1 MNYLT
6 LNAVFLAVVAVI
18 GVFAVLRVRP
28 KFPWAAVPLTLGVVL
43 VMTAVF
49 DNVMIAVGLVGY
61 DRALISGLFVGI
73 APIEDFAYAIAAV
86 VGLPSLW
93 ILLANPRP
101 VPEKHKTGIWAP
113 RRVSAAGSPSQPA
126 RAEGGASAS
135 GASGT
140 DDPSGRGAAGNGIS
154 GNGAAGN
161 GASGGGGRQADP
173 R

>member
-18 GVFAVLRVRP
+18 GVFAVLRVKPR
-28 KFPWAAVPLTLGVVL
+28 FPWAAVLLTLGVVL

-61 DRALISGLFVGI
+61 DRELISGIFIGI
-73 APIEDFAYAIAAV
+73 APIEDFAYAIAAA

-101 VPEKHKTGIWAP
+101 VPEKHKTGLWAP
-113 RRVSAAGSPSQPA
+113 RRTAAAEPA
-126 RAEGGASAS
+126 KPAVPGTSAS
-135 GASGT
+135 DAGTADGA
-140 DDPSGRGAAGNGIS
+140 N
-154 GNGAAGN
+154 
-161 GASGGGGRQADP
+161 P
-173 R
+173 REP